1 MRTAGW
7 ISTLIITVA
16 IASITG
22 YMIGS
27 KLVADQ
33 ELNVPIIDQKERVRE
48 QERAPKA
55 PNIDRSPKINI
66 QEKGCLYIGDQDGKT
81 LLYACYS

>member
-1 MRTAGW
+1 MRTARW
-7 ISTLIITVA
+7 IATLVISVT

-22 YMIGS
+22 YMVGS
-27 KLVADQ
+27 KIVADH

-48 QERAPKA
+48 QENEPKA
-55 PNIDRSPKINI
+55 PNKERSPKINI
-66 QEKGCLYIGDQDGKT
+66 QDNGCLYIGDQDGKT